1 VIISAYIDSYYYI
14 LIFTILFDT
23 GVLFFDKLSEILYN
37 EIPEITSTYS
47 KVMINIDQFNIGQS
61 YVTAKVQNRYGNI
74 ININI
79 EGGRNGIELQDELL
93 NIKGKSLSVAY
104 LITKIK
110 DENNILVR
118 KLPIIG
124 RKDWLLI
131 YDDTFFLMA
140 VKDAYDEIEILAI

>member
-1 VIISAYIDSYYYI
+1 M
-14 LIFTILFDT
+14 
-23 GVLFFDKLSEILYN
+23 LFFDKLSVILYN

-79 EGGRNGIELQDELL
+79 EGGRNGIELQDELF

-124 RKDWLLI
+124 QKDWLLI